1 MVVSAEARGSAALPA
16 IVAKSTGLAAITV
29 ESPLAGAVL
38 LCAAS
43 PDVSAMIGIVFAV
56 SAVVMFHSAATADV
70 SVAVV
75 SPSVHV
81 VSYAARAAVSVIII
95 AVIKRVAVGDIRV
108 VVVNDGVTAPIGSP
122 VVPSPSIAAVK
133 TDSEADSE

>member
-16 IVAKSTGLAAITV
+16 IVAKSTRLAAITV

-38 LCAAS
+38 LRAAC

-56 SAVVMFHSAATADV
+56 SAVVVFHSAATADV

-95 AVIKRVAVGDIRV
+95 AVIKRVAVGDISV
-108 VVVNDGVTAPIGSP
+108 VVVNDGATAPIGSP
-122 VVPSPSIAAVK
+122 IVPSPSVPAVK

>member
-1 MVVSAEARGSAALPA
+1 
-16 IVAKSTGLAAITV
+16 
-29 ESPLAGAVL
+29 
-38 LCAAS
+38 
-43 PDVSAMIGIVFAV
+43 MIGIVFAV

-108 VVVNDGVTAPIGSP
+108 VVVNDGATAPIGSP
-122 VVPSPSIAAVK
+122 IVPSPSVPAVK